1 MPQLFLS
8 VLYVMVAISI
18 IGSVMVV
25 IDKSNAIK
33 NRSRISEATLMYFGI
48 FGGALLMLL
57 FMKLVRHKT
66 LKPKFMVSFPI
77 LSVLHIIILFL
88 CYF

>member
-1 MPQLFLS
+1 MPHLFLS
-8 VLYVMVAISI
+8 VLYVMISVSL
-18 IGSVMVV
+18 IGSGTIV
-25 IDKSNAIK
+25 IDKYLAIK
-33 NRSRISEATLMYFGI
+33 QKRRISEATLMFFGV
-48 FGGALLMLL
+48 FGGAFLMFL

-66 LKPKFMVSFPI
+66 KKPKFMVSFPI

>member
-18 IGSVMVV
+18 IGSVMGVV
-25 IDKSNAIK
+25 DKSNAIK
-33 NRSRISEATLMYFGI
+33 NRRRISEATLMYFGI